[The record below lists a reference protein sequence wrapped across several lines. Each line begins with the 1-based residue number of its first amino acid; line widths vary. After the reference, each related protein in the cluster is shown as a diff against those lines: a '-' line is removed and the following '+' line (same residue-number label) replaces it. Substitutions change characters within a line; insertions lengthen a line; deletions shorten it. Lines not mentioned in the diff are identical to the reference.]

1 MSSAHA
7 QTGLD
12 TARYTLHVSPSLSTL
27 SVDAD
32 ISADRHLVVRQGAAD
47 QLPLGWVTF
56 VRDLRVTAESQQLQ
70 PQADSARG
78 WTLPGSGTRRVHLH
92 YVVDLSYARTAWP
105 PGNEQAGFWDSTALY
120 TVTKPIFV
128 TGDRPTPAV
137 IEFDIPAGWQIA
149 TPWPAYTGR
158 ARTYLTGDSE
168 DLVNNSFVVGRFSDI
183 RLQRGPFDFSIALLG
198 TMRRD
203 SALVRRMIPP
213 VAAEYARI
221 FPDMPRTTYLMTLF
235 YGTEDDGEAFLRSSA
250 FRTRDRITQQ
260 NTILWANTLA
270 HELFHYWNGGLID
283 GSDEVDK
290 QWFMEGAT
298 EYYANRTLLRAGAIS
313 TDAFLDKVGAMA
325 GLYTYF
331 RTQPMFDTVSVLKSG
346 QRKTRYRFGVYNGGW
361 SIVFALDQ
369 RLREA
374 SNGCRSF
381 DDVFRTL
388 FREFGLTG
396 KRYVEAD
403 IEAAVAR
410 VSGHDE
416 SAFFKRYVAGL
427 TLLPMDSVL
436 KRAGVDA
443 SFIDYAGEA
452 YVRLTPAPTAAQS
465 RAWKGLRSGDGACR
479 P

>member
-1 MSSAHA
+1 M
-7 QTGLD
+7 
-12 TARYTLHVSPSLSTL
+12 
-27 SVDAD
+27 
-32 ISADRHLVVRQGAAD
+32 VRQGAAD

-56 VRDLRVTAESQQLQ
+56 VKDLRVTTSSQQLQ
-70 PQADSARG
+70 PQPDSARG
-78 WTLPGSGTRRVHLH
+78 WTLPGSGSRRLHLR
-92 YVVDLSYARTAWP
+92 YAVDLSYARTVWP
-105 PGNEQAGFWDSTALY
+105 PGNEQAGFWDSAALY

-128 TGDRPTPAV
+128 TGDRPEPAV
-137 IEFDIPAGWQIA
+137 VEFDVPAAWQIA
-149 TPWPAYTGR
+149 TPWPAYAGR
-158 ARTYLTGDSE
+158 AHTYVAGDSE
-168 DLVNNSFVVGRFSDI
+168 DLVNNSFVVGRFTDI
-183 RLQRGPFDFSIALLG
+183 RLRQGPFDFSIALLG
-198 TMRRD
+198 GMRRD
-203 SALVRRMIPP
+203 SALIRRTMPP

-221 FPDMPRTTYLMTLF
+221 FPGMPRTTYLMTLF
-235 YGTEDDGEAFLRSSA
+235 YGTEDDGESFLRSSA
-250 FRTRDRITQQ
+250 FRTKDRITKE

-283 GSDEVDK
+283 GSDEIEK

-298 EYYANRTLLRAGAIS
+298 EYYANRTLLRTGAIS

-369 RLREA
+369 RLREE
-374 SNGCRSF
+374 SNECRSF

-403 IEAAVAR
+403 IETAVAS

-416 SAFFKRYVAGL
+416 SAFFRKYVAGL

-436 KRAGVDA
+436 RRVGIDA
-443 SFIDYAGEA
+443 WLIDYAAEA
-452 YVRLTPAPTAAQS
+452 YLKLARSPTAGQS
-465 RAWKGLRSGDGACR
+465 RAWKALRSSEAACQSDGAR
-479 P
+479 PRVSR